1 MRFPCFEAYFLEVTW
16 HWRTYLILMQHI
28 SLFFSRNY
36 FIKWYSLLC
45 HTIRKKIIG
54 YHLKNKS

>member
-28 SLFFSRNY
+28 SLFFLGIILSNGIVY
-36 FIKWYSLLC
+36 YAIQSE
-45 HTIRKKIIG
+45 KK
-54 YHLKNKS
+54 L